1 MAPSLEPRAYT
12 PEGLLEAIWAL
23 DLNALDAVGEGVVLY
38 DDGFWKEAQRT
49 FRAAKKEYGLRK
61 IRGGW
66 RAMRP

>member
-1 MAPSLEPRAYT
+1 M
-12 PEGLLEAIWAL
+12 GL
-23 DLNALDAVGEGVVLY
+23 DLTALDAVGEGVVLY